1 MRICLVGTLVDD
13 VIYPLQGPKIRAYGG
28 IYHTLITL
36 SVLFSEK
43 DIIIPVT
50 YVGKD
55 HWDRIIQFVNQ
66 QKNISVDGL
75 VRSEKKTNQS
85 ILRYFS
91 SSERTEISKYPFPA
105 LKYEHIEPFLDCDL
119 LAINMISGWDIDLNI
134 FREIRR
140 RYKGEIY
147 IDLHS
152 YLTQLDKNG
161 QRFHRRPGD
170 IDQWL
175 YLADIIQMNK
185 KEFTILNTDQLDIA
199 DFCLK
204 YCISERKLINL
215 TLGSS
220 GSISVLAMQGKTES
234 CSKETIQNLHATD
247 PTGCGDAF
255 MAGFIYGYVTHKS
268 IHDALDLANCVAS
281 VYCEFPG
288 APDIKEFYNGVK
300 ERCLI

>member
-1 MRICLVGTLVDD
+1 MRICLVGTLVYD
-13 VIYPLQGPKIRAYGG
+13 VIYPFQGSKIRSYGG

-36 SVLFSEK
+36 SVLFYED

-55 HWDRIIQFVNQ
+55 HWDQIIQFIKQ
-66 QKNISVDGL
+66 QKNISINGL
-75 VRSEKKTNQS
+75 IPIEDKTNKS

-91 SSERTEISKYPFPA
+91 SSERIEISKNPFPT
-105 LKYEHIEPFLDCDL
+105 LTYEHIAPFLDSDL

-134 FREIRR
+134 LKDIRR
-140 RYKGEIY
+140 NYKGEIY

-161 QRFHRRPGD
+161 QRFHIRPED
-170 IDQWL
+170 VDQWL
-175 YLADIIQMNK
+175 LIADIIQMNG
-185 KEFTILNTDQLDIA
+185 KEFNILNREQLDIA

-215 TLGSS
+215 TLGAS
-220 GSISVLAMQGKTES
+220 GSISVLALQGKAKS
-234 CSKETIQNLHATD
+234 YSKEKAQNVHATD

-255 MAGFIYGYVTHKS
+255 MAGFIFGYIMHKN
-268 IHDALDLANCVAS
+268 INYALDVANCVAS
-281 VYCEFPG
+281 LYSEFPG
-288 APDIKEFYNGVK
+288 APDIKEFYKNVK
-300 ERCLI
+300 QRCLI